1 MGPAIEYYRDKL
13 PESRG
18 NFDRTPFFCVSG
30 KAWHFDPRRL
40 NMKGRILA
48 LLFALVALALGATS
62 PAAARDLKMATTT
75 STDNSGLLKVL
86 LPRYEAKCGCK
97 VHVVAVGTGAA
108 LKLGENGDAD
118 VVLVH
123 ARPAEDKFVAAGF
136 GVKRRDVMYND
147 FVVVGPKSDPA
158 HLRGMKDVIAA
169 MKKIKASAA
178 AFISRGDD
186 SGTNKMELRYWKEAG
201 VDPKGSSYF
210 AIGQGMGQ
218 TLTVTGEKTGYT
230 LTDRATY
237 ATYKDRTGLEVMVE
251 GDPKMY
257 NPYGVIAVSPK
268 RYPGVNY
275 AGAMDFIEWITSPEG
290 QQDIAAFK
298 PKGAQLFFP
307 NYKK

>member
-1 MGPAIEYYRDKL
+1 MRVRSFAFVL
-13 PESRG
+13 
-18 NFDRTPFFCVSG
+18 
-30 KAWHFDPRRL
+30 
-40 NMKGRILA
+40 MLA
-48 LLFALVALALGATS
+48 ASALGAMNA
-62 PAAARDLKMATTT
+62 AAARDIRMATTT
-75 STDNSGLLKVL
+75 STDNSGLLKAL

-123 ARPAEDKFVAAGF
+123 ARKAEDKFVASGF
-136 GVKRRDVMYND
+136 GVNRRDVMYND
-147 FVVVGPKSDPA
+147 FVLVGPKSDPA

-169 MKKIKASAA
+169 MKKLKESGA
-178 AFISRGDD
+178 AFVSRGDD
-186 SGTNKMELRYWKEAG
+186 SGTNKMELGYWKEAG
-201 VDPKGSSYF
+201 IDPKGSSYF

-218 TLTVTGEKTGYT
+218 TLTVTGEKAGYT

-237 ATYKDRTGLEVMVE
+237 ATYKDRTGLEILVE
-251 GDPKMY
+251 GDTKMY
-257 NPYGVIAVSPK
+257 NPYGVIAVNPK

-275 AGAMDFIEWITSPEG
+275 DGAMNFIEWITSPEG

>member
-1 MGPAIEYYRDKL
+1 
-13 PESRG
+13 
-18 NFDRTPFFCVSG
+18 
-30 KAWHFDPRRL
+30 
-40 NMKGRILA
+40 MKRRILA
-48 LLFALVALALGATS
+48 LLFAFATFTLGGIS
-62 PAAARDLKMATTT
+62 PAAARDIRMATTT

-86 LPRYEAKCGCK
+86 LPKYEAKCGCK

-123 ARPAEDKFVAAGF
+123 ARKAEDEFVAKGY
-136 GVKRRDVMYND
+136 GVNRRDVMYND
-147 FVVVGPKSDPA
+147 FVLVGPKSDPA
-158 HLRGMKDVIAA
+158 HLRGVKDVIAA
-169 MKKIKASAA
+169 MKKIKDSGA

-186 SGTNKMELRYWKEAG
+186 SGTNKMELGYWKTAG
-201 VDPKGSSYF
+201 VDPKSASYF

-218 TLTVTGEKTGYT
+218 TLTVTGEKRGYT

-237 ATYKDRTGLEVMVE
+237 ATYKDRTGLEIMVE

-257 NPYGVIAVSPK
+257 NPYGVIAVNPK
-268 RYPGVNY
+268 RFPGVNY

-290 QQDIAAFK
+290 QQDIAAFR